1 MFCVLDMMLCEWD
14 YFEKSVFVKQNVE
27 VEMYLNV
34 IVLIDLVNMFSIFI
48 EIDKFEDKIVLLVN
62 LLNLFV
68 SLIIML
74 DGYDQFIKVSMK

>member
-1 MFCVLDMMLCEWD
+1 MFFVLDMMLCEWD

-48 EIDKFEDKIVLLVN
+48 EIYKFEDKIVLLVN

-68 SLIIML
+68 S
-74 DGYDQFIKVSMK
+74 

>member
-1 MFCVLDMMLCEWD
+1 MFFVLDMMLCEWD

>member
-1 MFCVLDMMLCEWD
+1 
-14 YFEKSVFVKQNVE
+14 
-27 VEMYLNV
+27 MYLNV

-48 EIDKFEDKIVLLVN
+48 EIEKFEDKIVLLVN

-74 DGYDQFIKVSMK
+74 DGYD

>member
-1 MFCVLDMMLCEWD
+1 
-14 YFEKSVFVKQNVE
+14 
-27 VEMYLNV
+27 MYLNV
-34 IVLIDLVNMFSIFI
+34 IVLIDLVVDNMFSIFL

-74 DGYDQFIKVSMK
+74 DDYDKFFNLNLLYNIVYLNEKEYLKLNLLIKLYNC

>member
-1 MFCVLDMMLCEWD
+1 MF
-14 YFEKSVFVKQNVE
+14 
-27 VEMYLNV
+27 LNV

-74 DGYDQFIKVSMK
+74 DGYD

>member
-1 MFCVLDMMLCEWD
+1 
-14 YFEKSVFVKQNVE
+14 
-27 VEMYLNV
+27 MYLNV
-34 IVLIDLVNMFSIFI
+34 IVLIDLVVDNMFSIFL

-74 DGYDQFIKVSMK
+74 DDYDKFFNLNLLYNIVYLNEKEYFKLNLLIKLYNC

>member
-1 MFCVLDMMLCEWD
+1 
-14 YFEKSVFVKQNVE
+14 
-27 VEMYLNV
+27 MYLNV

-74 DGYDQFIKVSMK
+74 DGYD